1 MKLTLIV
8 SSFSL
13 LLASLAFGQ
22 EVRPLEPTQNPN
34 VPYRLFGSRN
44 IYTFLRLDTRDGRVW
59 QVQWGNTGERLTA
72 PINVIPLVSAG
83 TTGRFTLYPTTNIY
97 TFLLLD
103 QETGD
108 AWQVQWGDADDRFV
122 ARIREPVSPEVPSEQ
137 KPEE

>member
-13 LLASLAFGQ
+13 LFASLAFGQ

-34 VPYRLFGSRN
+34 VPYRLFGTRN
-44 IYTFLRLDTRDGRVW
+44 IYTFLKLDTRDGRIW
-59 QVQWGNTGERLTA
+59 QVQWGSTNERFTA
-72 PINVIPLVSAG
+72 PLNVIPVVSGSAP
-83 TTGRFTLYPTTNIY
+83 GRFTLYPTTNIY

-108 AWQVQWGDADDRFV
+108 TWHVQWGNVDERFV
-122 ARIREPVSPEVPSEQ
+122 ARIREPVSSEVPSEQ
-137 KPEE
+137 KPDE